1 MGERQAR
8 RPGRSRGADGSQE
21 TGEPAP
27 ILTRA
32 ALRKTFDLHLER
44 HGLKS
49 TRQRAAILDVFL
61 ASQEHLTGEE
71 IHRRVVRRHP
81 EIGFSTVY
89 RTLRLFV
96 AANIASERHF
106 RDGVA
111 RYEVRQP
118 HHDHLVCLR
127 CGRIVEF
134 QCEAIESLQEEVAE
148 DHGFVLVSHRHELYG
163 TCRACARSGG

>member
-1 MGERQAR
+1 V
-8 RPGRSRGADGSQE
+8 
-21 TGEPAP
+21 
-27 ILTRA
+27 
-32 ALRKTFDLHLER
+32 LHLER
-44 HGLKS
+44 QGLKS

-61 ASQEHLTGEE
+61 GSREHLTSEE
-71 IHRRVVRRHP
+71 IHQRVARRHP

-118 HHDHLVCLR
+118 HHDHLVCLG
-127 CGRIVEF
+127 CDKIVEF
-134 QCEAIESLQEEVAE
+134 ECDAIEALQEEVAGA
-148 DHGFVLVSHRHELYG
+148 HGFRLVSHRHELYG
-163 TCRACARSGG
+163 TCRACSRSAG